1 MLTRPVPWRRTFPKW
16 VVSLERGGVCDHK
29 HIQGYIVASF
39 SSIRAFTNALK
50 THLGWRGARPASP
63 TRAAAAGPTHATCLT
78 RDPMAAGAP
87 GAKTPTGYRMVCK
100 TVKNTETHNEAF
112 LIGYTQKDMH
122 EPWFE
127 TDHEG
132 ITERARPRRHP
143 RTLGSA
149 APPPPHAN
157 QVGRALTANMPPIA
171 QEMQEGIDYYSRHGA
186 GPLKTKTALNPHNIF
201 TKATVFHRTKFRS
214 SRVVGF
220 HHVLLSMLQT
230 GKYYPAATWIMQAR
244 PRPSRCRCPNRL
256 TCACSHYSSALFA
269 HANPLYPVKDHHAP
283 SPPNSEHSFPS
294 TRADVPHRQYH
305 PSPHC
310 FQRRRRRLSVGL
322 LRARSPRAAE

>member
-214 SRVVGF
+214 SRAVGF

-244 PRPSRCRCPNRL
+244 PRPSRCRCPNSHLRL
-256 TCACSHYSSALFA
+256 FTLQLCLVRPRQPAI
-269 HANPLYPVKDHHAP
+269 
-283 SPPNSEHSFPS
+283 PP
-294 TRADVPHRQYH
+294 
-305 PSPHC
+305 
-310 FQRRRRRLSVGL
+310 
-322 LRARSPRAAE
+322 